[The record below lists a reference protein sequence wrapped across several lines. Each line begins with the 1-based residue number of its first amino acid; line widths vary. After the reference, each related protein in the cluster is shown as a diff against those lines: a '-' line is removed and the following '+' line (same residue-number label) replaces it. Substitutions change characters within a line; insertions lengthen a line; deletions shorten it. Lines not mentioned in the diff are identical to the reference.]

1 MSSFFDFLPIVT
13 AAAIIDSINF
23 CAFSVLLLTIAFLFS
38 AGNIHSRILKIGG
51 FYIAGIFLVYILIGL
66 GIMQTLHFFNA
77 PHFMAKIGAS
87 ILILFGGI
95 NIINEFFPAVAKAL
109 TGKPAEFPIKLKIP
123 SAAHQKMAAL
133 IEKGSVPAAFFLGVL
148 VGLYEFPCT
157 GGPYLMILGLLH
169 DRATYIKGAA
179 YLLFYNMVF
188 VLPLVITL
196 FIASNE
202 TLLGKLKMWREN
214 KNIRVKLLSGVAMII
229 LGVII
234 FML

>member
-1 MSSFFDFLPIVT
+1 MPSLFEFLPIVT
-13 AAAIIDSINF
+13 IAAIIDSINF

-38 AGNIHSRILKIGG
+38 VGYIRSKILKIGG

-66 GIMQTLHFFNA
+66 GIIQTLHFFNM

-87 ILILFGGI
+87 VMILFGAI
-95 NIINEFFPAVAKAL
+95 NIINEFFPA
-109 TGKPAEFPIKLKIP
+109 FPIKLKIP
-123 SAAHQKMAAL
+123 TSAHQKIAAL
-133 IEKGSVPAAFFLGVL
+133 IEKGSVPTAFFLGVL

-157 GGPYLMILGLLH
+157 GGPYLMILGFLH
-169 DRATYIKGAA
+169 DRTTYIKGAA

-196 FIASNE
+196 FIASNK
-202 TLLGKLKMWREN
+202 TLLGKLRVWREN
-214 KNIRVKLLSGVAMII
+214 KNIRIKFLSGVAMII

>member
-1 MSSFFDFLPIVT
+1 MTMFLFVKILPLVVAT
-13 AAAIIDSINF
+13 AIIDSVNL
-23 CAFSVLLLTIAFLFS
+23 CAFSVLFLTIAFLFS
-38 AGNIHSRILKIGG
+38 AGKLRSGIIKIGG

-66 GIMQTLHFFNA
+66 GIIQTLHFFNI

-87 ILILFGGI
+87 VMILFGAI
-95 NIINEFFPAVAKAL
+95 NIINEFFPA
-109 TGKPAEFPIKLKIP
+109 FPIKLKIP
-123 SAAHQKMAAL
+123 ASAHQKMAAL
-133 IEKGSVPAAFFLGVL
+133 IEKGSVPTAFFLGVL

-157 GGPYLMILGLLH
+157 GGPYLMILGFLH
-169 DRATYIKGAA
+169 DRTTYIKGAA

-202 TLLGKLKMWREN
+202 TLLGKLRAWREN
-214 KNIRVKLLSGVAMII
+214 KNIRIKFLSGVAMII